1 MTAHPRRA
9 VAALL
14 AALLVPAVVAGQ
26 AARWPSS
33 SPPRALSAR
42 DVRFPP
48 YELRTLTNGLQ
59 LVVVMHTEQPAV
71 SIRAIVRAGGAQ
83 DPEGK
88 PGVAAM
94 VSTLLDQGTATLTA
108 EQVADTIDSAG
119 GDLETGLGRDLSFAR
134 VVVMKDSLGLGMG
147 LLADVL
153 RNPAFAQEELER
165 QRQQTLSALRVA
177 YEDPEFL
184 ADVVIDRLVYG
195 YHPYGLPG
203 NGTVESVRALTRDD
217 LTDFHRRYFAPNNC
231 LLAVV
236 GDVTV
241 EEAVAAVTKAFGD
254 WERRDV
260 PADATVKVP
269 DPPRRVVV
277 IDKPDAVQTEI
288 RVAQL
293 GIARKDDDYMA
304 LDLAV
309 RILGGE
315 GANRLYRVLRSERGL
330 TYGASADNETL
341 KRSGQIVAETSTRSE
356 TTGEA
361 LRLIVNE
368 IWNLKR
374 ERVGEGELED
384 AKAYLAGNFPLT
396 IETPDDIATQ
406 VLNALFYELPVKEL
420 QTFRQRV
427 NAIDVDALESASIR
441 YLRPERL
448 SVVLVGNAAAFLGQL
463 RGVGFGKY
471 EIVKLEELDV
481 MAADFRQKSGG
492 TR

>member
-1 MTAHPRRA
+1 MRAGFARTVVA
-9 VAALL
+9 VAAV
-14 AALLVPAVVAGQ
+14 LLVPLAAAGQ
-26 AARWPSS
+26 AVRWPSS
-33 SPPRALSAR
+33 SPPRSLSAR
-42 DVRFPP
+42 DVKFPP
-48 YELRTLTNGLQ
+48 YELRTLPNGLQ

-71 SIRAIVRAGGAQ
+71 SMRAIVRAGGAQ
-83 DPEGK
+83 DPGGK

-94 VSTLLDQGTATLTA
+94 VSTLLDQGTTTLSA
-108 EQVADTIDSAG
+108 EQVADRIDSVG

-134 VVVMKDSLGLGMG
+134 VVVMKDSLAVGMN

-195 YHPYGLPG
+195 DHPYGLPG
-203 NGTVESVRALTRDD
+203 NGTVESVRALTREDIAA
-217 LTDFHRRYFAPNNC
+217 FHARYYAPNNC

-236 GDVTV
+236 GDITV
-241 EEAVAAVTKAFGD
+241 EEAVAAVTRAFGD
-254 WERRDV
+254 WERREV
-260 PADATVKVP
+260 PPGPAIKVP
-269 DPPRRVVV
+269 DPTRRVVV

-288 RVAQL
+288 RVGQL
-293 GIARKDDDYMA
+293 GIARKDRDYMA
-304 LDLAV
+304 LDLVV

-341 KRSGQIVAETSTRSE
+341 KRAGQIVAEASTRSE

-374 ERVGEGELED
+374 ERVGEGELGD

-396 IETPDDIATQ
+396 IETPDDIATH
-406 VLNALFYELPVKEL
+406 VLNALFFELPMQEL

-427 NAIDVDALESASIR
+427 NAIDVDDLESASIR
-441 YLRPERL
+441 YLRPDRL
-448 SVVLVGNAAAFLGQL
+448 SVVLVGNAASFLDQL
-463 RGVGFGKY
+463 RGVGFGKN
-471 EIVKLEELDV
+471 ELVKLEELDL
-481 MAADFRQKSGG
+481 MAADFRRKAGG
-492 TR
+492 VR